1 MGNVTRNIQMFI
13 RGSDVVNATSPA
25 FQALNGKYLVAF
37 WRSGK
42 LTNRSGMKWDKERG
56 KEVHLSLNLLQTT
69 SSEKDH
75 RAASYGLV

>member
-1 MGNVTRNIQMFI
+1 MFM

-56 KEVHLSLNLLQTT
+56 GEAHLPPNLLQTT
-69 SSEKDH
+69 FSKKDH
-75 RAASYGLV
+75 GAASCGLV